1 LHFRGQRLPRGG
13 QLLPLYALHLQPL
26 QVRDDFASFRGA
38 SDGLALRLRGSDA
51 SLHAR
56 LAPGDAVECMLFELL

>member
-1 LHFRGQRLPRGG
+1 
-13 QLLPLYALHLQPL
+13 LLPLYALHLQPL
-26 QVRDDFASFRGA
+26 QVPDDFASFRGA

-56 LAPGDAVECMLFELL
+56 LAPGDAVECMLFGLL